1 MVYFIV
7 FLTGVSAESATHDT
21 GADTQE
27 ESHEDE
33 DDEDEDEDVD
43 EEDEDGNKSVDSVNV
58 HKARQALTGRG
69 VTLAMLM
76 ADGFIQ
82 PGPST
87 MSIDYLVSMLVN
99 DNT

>member
-1 MVYFIV
+1 M
-7 FLTGVSAESATHDT
+7 

-33 DDEDEDEDVD
+33 DDDDDEDVD
-43 EEDEDGNKSVDSVNV
+43 EEDEDGNKSVDSVTI
-58 HKARQALTGRG
+58 HKARQAITGRG

-76 ADGFIQ
+76 ADGIIQ

-87 MSIDYLVSMLVN
+87 MSIDYLVSK
-99 DNT
+99 T